1 MAQSGRELVKAFANV
16 IGLDPNQVTKLTL
29 EATARDG
36 VLVARVEMFP
46 MISPEQEKAFFEALK
61 ANERQFQVI
70 IEPHEA

>member
-1 MAQSGRELVKAFANV
+1 MAQQGRELVKAFAEA

-46 MISPEQEKAFFEALK
+46 MISHEQGKAFFEALK

-70 IEPHEA
+70 VEPHEV